1 MSPFFRAFDTLPLSL
16 LLRILQKSFVILSA
30 NSSDSQE
37 RLWFVWLLKDLLF
50 WLPIPSNCSFN
61 KSRSQINI
69 HHMHHPDSPNHHTP
83 LNLSR
88 TFSCQPL
95 LVPLQSQMDYI
106 PHHSSHKLQTGHEW
120 DFVVQIQ
127 ALRLHQHVA
136 NHSVSRQFSNF
147 IRHFLVH
154 CFHGTIQ
161 LRRKL
166 ILFFSPLRKTVTI
179 FSFATDS
186 FPSPASFSIH
196 FPAPSFLLDRKRQTD
211 FISLYCLHRFEGIF
225 HNAFKWIDDISART
239 FYTFHWIC

>member
-1 MSPFFRAFDTLPLSL
+1 MVCMAFERPSFSGYQSPLTVLSTNHD
-16 LLRILQKSFVILSA
+16 Q
-30 NSSDSQE
+30 
-37 RLWFVWLLKDLLF
+37 
-50 WLPIPSNCSFN
+50 
-61 KSRSQINI
+61 QINI

-196 FPAPSFLLDRKRQTD
+196 FLRLLFLLDRQETNR
-211 FISLYCLHRFEGIF
+211 LYFALLLASI
-225 HNAFKWIDDISART
+225 
-239 FYTFHWIC
+239 